1 MRIVLASSSITRR
14 EIMDKLK
21 IKYDIVT
28 SDVEE
33 KSSKEDQREYVKE
46 LSRNKA
52 ESVSKKV
59 SNKNSIIVAA
69 DSIIYKDGKKY
80 EKPKSIDE
88 VKKNLKELSGTKNQG
103 ITGVTIIDK
112 SNGKTKTFACVT
124 DVYFREISD
133 DDIEWY
139 VSHEENLLKK
149 AGYSLEGI
157 MSLFLERL
165 DGDYYNVLGLP
176 LGELYKGINELGYS
190 LKDLD

>member
-33 KSSKEDQREYVKE
+33 KSSKDDPREYVKE
-46 LSRNKA
+46 LSKNKA
-52 ESVSKKV
+52 ESVAKKV

>member
-1 MRIVLASSSITRR
+1 MQLLNILFVVTKALVFIIASILCSF
-14 EIMDKLK
+14 
-21 IKYDIVT
+21 
-28 SDVEE
+28 
-33 KSSKEDQREYVKE
+33 SKFPIAK
-46 LSRNKA
+46 
-52 ESVSKKV
+52 
-59 SNKNSIIVAA
+59 
-69 DSIIYKDGKKY
+69 
-80 EKPKSIDE
+80 
-88 VKKNLKELSGTKNQG
+88 
-103 ITGVTIIDK
+103 
-112 SNGKTKTFACVT
+112 FACVT

>member
-1 MRIVLASSSITRR
+1 MKIVLASSSITRR

-33 KSSKEDQREYVKE
+33 KSSKEDPREYVKE
-46 LSRNKA
+46 LSKNKA
-52 ESVSKKV
+52 ESVAKKV

-103 ITGVTIIDK
+103 ITGITIIDK

>member
-33 KSSKEDQREYVKE
+33 KSSKEDPREYVKE
-46 LSRNKA
+46 LSKNKA
-52 ESVSKKV
+52 ESVAKKV

-112 SNGKTKTFACVT
+112 SNGKIKTFACVT

>member
-33 KSSKEDQREYVKE
+33 KSSKEDPREYVKE
-46 LSRNKA
+46 LSKNKA
-52 ESVSKKV
+52 ESVAKKV

-80 EKPKSIDE
+80 EKPRSIDE

-112 SNGKTKTFACVT
+112 SNGKIKTFACVT

>member
-33 KSSKEDQREYVKE
+33 KSSKDDPREYVKE
-46 LSRNKA
+46 LSKNKA
-52 ESVSKKV
+52 ESVAKKV

-88 VKKNLKELSGTKNQG
+88 VKKNLKELSGTK
-103 ITGVTIIDK
+103 IK
-112 SNGKTKTFACVT
+112 
-124 DVYFREISD
+124 E
-133 DDIEWY
+133 
-139 VSHEENLLKK
+139 
-149 AGYSLEGI
+149 
-157 MSLFLERL
+157 
-165 DGDYYNVLGLP
+165 
-176 LGELYKGINELGYS
+176 
-190 LKDLD
+190 

>member
-33 KSSKEDQREYVKE
+33 KSSKEDPREYVKE
-46 LSRNKA
+46 LSKNKA
-52 ESVSKKV
+52 ESVAKKV

-80 EKPKSIDE
+80 EKPRSIDE

-124 DVYFREISD
+124 NVYFREISD

>member
-33 KSSKEDQREYVKE
+33 KSSKEDPREYVKE
-46 LSRNKA
+46 LSKNKA
-52 ESVSKKV
+52 ESVAKKV

-80 EKPKSIDE
+80 EKSKSIDE

>member
-33 KSSKEDQREYVKE
+33 KSSKEDPREYVKE
-46 LSRNKA
+46 LSKNKA
-52 ESVSKKV
+52 ESVAKKV

>member
-1 MRIVLASSSITRR
+1 MRIILASSSITRR
-14 EIMDKLK
+14 KIMDKLK

-33 KSSKEDQREYVKE
+33 KSSKEDPREYVKE
-46 LSRNKA
+46 LSKNKA
-52 ESVSKKV
+52 ESVAKKV

-80 EKPKSIDE
+80 EKPRSIDE

-176 LGELYKGINELGYS
+176 LGKLYKCINEFGYS

>member
-1 MRIVLASSSITRR
+1 MKIVLASSSITRR

-33 KSSKEDQREYVKE
+33 KSSKDDPREYVKE
-46 LSRNKA
+46 LSKNKA
-52 ESVSKKV
+52 ESVAKKV

-80 EKPKSIDE
+80 EKPRSIDE

-176 LGELYKGINELGYS
+176 LGDLYKGINELGYS

>member
-33 KSSKEDQREYVKE
+33 KSSKEDPREYVKE
-46 LSRNKA
+46 LSKNKA
-52 ESVSKKV
+52 ESVAKKV

-80 EKPKSIDE
+80 EKPRSIDE

-112 SNGKTKTFACVT
+112 SNGKIKTLACVT

-176 LGELYKGINELGYS
+176 LGELYKGINEFGYS